1 MLKKNSRSYFSV
13 IIPLRELSYVLLFEN
28 LPAFDNQTYK
38 KFEVIVLP
46 NDHSQYDIS
55 LLKKYKWL
63 RIIPTGKII
72 KPAEKRNIGVHQ
84 AKGNIVT
91 FIDDD
96 AYPKAD
102 FLEQA
107 STLFTDK
114 TVAVCGPGILP
125 LNASLWESVFDE
137 VLKSWMGSG
146 EYAYRFTPRKKR
158 FVDDFPS
165 MNFSIKKNIFL
176 KLGGF
181 KGNYW
186 PGEDSKLCEDVAYK
200 ERKKILYHPDVIVF
214 HHRRKD
220 LESYLKQHANYGFH
234 RGAFFA
240 HGDKNSLRISYLV
253 PTFFVFYLLFSTVFS
268 VFLLHF
274 SYLLSSNYYLI
285 IIIFYFPLIA
295 YIILALQIFLNSLL
309 NRKNL
314 AIALFS
320 PFVLFTTHVVYGIMF
335 IKGFWKGMR
344 NKDRIYQ

>member
-165 MNFSIKKNIFL
+165 MNFSI
-176 KLGGF
+176 
-181 KGNYW
+181 
-186 PGEDSKLCEDVAYK
+186 
-200 ERKKILYHPDVIVF
+200 
-214 HHRRKD
+214 
-220 LESYLKQHANYGFH
+220 
-234 RGAFFA
+234 
-240 HGDKNSLRISYLV
+240 DKNSLRISYLV